1 MSLLARGPAAEG
13 LPPRQ
18 APAPPD
24 AELVTRA
31 RRGDSLAFELVMRRH
46 NRRLFRIARGLVWN
60 DAEAEDVLQ
69 QSYVRGLI
77 CGWRRQGRQG
87 SGRCWVCSTTPGKL
101 IVITSESKRS
111 RTSPI
116 FSPASTDT
124 TSSTAERMTG

>member
-1 MSLLARGPAAEG
+1 MTMSLLARGPAAEG

-69 QSYVRGLI
+69 ESYVRGLI
-77 CGWRRQGRQG
+77 CG
-87 SGRCWVCSTTPGKL
+87 
-101 IVITSESKRS
+101 
-111 RTSPI
+111 
-116 FSPASTDT
+116 
-124 TSSTAERMTG
+124 